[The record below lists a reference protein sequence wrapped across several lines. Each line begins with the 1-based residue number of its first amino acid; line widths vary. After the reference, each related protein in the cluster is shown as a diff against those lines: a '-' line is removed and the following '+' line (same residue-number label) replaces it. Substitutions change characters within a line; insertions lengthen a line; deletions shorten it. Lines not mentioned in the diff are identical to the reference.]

1 MKTRIKIKKEVIEFR
16 EKNNIGILAPVNTYN
31 LIKDLGIITV
41 FRKMSS
47 EFSGMAFKNN
57 GKKFIL
63 INSGHSIGRQNFTIM
78 HEVYHLEMQ
87 EDFKFM
93 VCNAGEFDKQK
104 KEEYEA
110 DIFAAY
116 ILMPEDGILAKIPQN
131 ELEKNKITIKT
142 IIDIEQHFQCSHSS
156 FLRRLQE
163 LTLIDE
169 NRCKELTPD
178 IQKNAATYGYSIDLY
193 KSGKDG
199 IWGSDYAY
207 RATNLYD
214 KNIISES
221 HYAELMESIGLDIYK
236 DGNNDGEE

>member
-1 MKTRIKIKKEVIEFR
+1 MGSKYKTKKEVIEFR
-16 EKNNIGILAPVNTYN
+16 EKNNIGILTPINTYN

-41 FRKMSS
+41 FRKMSP
-47 EFSGMAFKNN
+47 EFSGMAVKNN

-63 INSGHSIGRQNFTIM
+63 VNSEHSIGRQNFTIM
-78 HEVYHLEMQ
+78 HEVYHLEVQ
-87 EDFKFM
+87 EDFHFM
-93 VCNAGEFDKQK
+93 VCSAGQFDKQR

-116 ILMPEDGILAKIPQN
+116 VLMPEDGILAKIPQN
-131 ELEKNKITIKT
+131 ELGKNKISIKT
-142 IIDIEQHFQCSHSS
+142 IIDIEQHFQCSHRS

-169 NRCKELTPD
+169 KRCEELSPE
-178 IQKNAATYGYSIDLY
+178 IQKNAAAYGYSIDLY

-199 IWGSDYAY
+199 IWGNDYAY

-214 KNIISES
+214 KNLISES
-221 HYAELMESIGLDIYK
+221 HYAELMESIGFNIYE
-236 DGNNDGEE
+236 DGNIDAEE